1 MNNQNTHN
9 HPLVSVITPGWNGKL
24 FVHRLLDSIIA
35 QTYDNMEYIYVDDG
49 STDGTKDIV
58 LSYKEKFEAR
68 GIPFRYIY
76 KENGGLCSAIQEG
89 LKYVKGEMLCWPEY
103 DDILLPE
110 AMSKRVQYLQ
120 EHPDCAVVTCD
131 AWITPSEN
139 LDKPTGL
146 LSGNNPNRYDRNHF
160 VQLLTGKSIFT
171 AACHMVRMD
180 VFDETHPNRE
190 IYQSRIGAIWQ
201 MLLPIY
207 YSHNRGF
214 IDEPLVKWVV
224 RSDSVSNKHLPL
236 SKRIQTINEFKVI
249 RESVIDEIFMP
260 NEDAKLYK
268 SIVNKLTAESF
279 IKYGMEYRD
288 RDLFYKGYNFFQKNG
303 IHITKDIRLKKLQ
316 IDYKVAYWA
325 INLMNYLR
333 NGFYAMF
340 KKFYHKL
347 YG

>member
-110 AMSKRVQYLQ
+110 AMSKRVEYLQ

-131 AWITPSEN
+131 AWITPSDN

-214 IDEPLVKWVV
+214 IDKPLVKWVV
-224 RSDSVSNKHLPL
+224 RSDSVSNK
-236 SKRIQTINEFKVI
+236 KCTIEERIRILEEFSIIRTSTINGMAIPECD
-249 RESVIDEIFMP
+249 R
-260 NEDAKLYK
+260 KLYIK
-268 SIVNKLTAESF
+268 ITSKCTADNRMAE
-279 IKYGMEYRD
+279 GLRYRN
-288 RDLFYKGYNFFQKNG
+288 RELFYKGYNFYKNNNLQ
-303 IHITKDIRLKKLQ
+303 ITHEKRIMKLQ
-316 IDYKVAYWA
+316 IDNSIVYWIVKSVNYFKSKGKA
-325 INLMNYLR
+325 ISV
-333 NGFYAMF
+333 
-340 KKFYHKL
+340 KIYHYI